1 MAAPPMDEPM
11 DGSQAWER
19 VYLSS
24 AGLMRVT
31 DDVNHEDEDFLGP
44 GEDLATLEKNGRMPA
59 GSAYVDFIAM
69 VADGRAEMTG
79 GPCYLYYPGQTL
91 REWCEFNDLPIP
103 CVPLPAEAWD
113 EAEEYLTKRD

>member
-1 MAAPPMDEPM
+1 MKWGVDEPM
-11 DGSQAWER
+11 DRSQAWEG

-44 GEDLATLEKNGRMPA
+44 GEDLSTLERDGRMPA
-59 GSAYVDFIAM
+59 GSAYVDYI
-69 VADGRAEMTG
+69 VGSDGRAEMTD

-91 REWCEFNDLPIP
+91 REWCEFNDLPVP
-103 CVPLPAEAWD
+103 CVPLPTEAWD
-113 EAEEYLTKRD
+113 EAEEFLAEGD